1 VKSLLEVKKILQKH
15 RPIMAKRFKV
25 REIGIFGSYLSGKQR
40 PNGDIDIL
48 VEFRKPVGLFAFIDL
63 EDYLRELLGIKVHL
77 VSKKALKPRIG
88 EYILREMISV

>member
-1 VKSLLEVKKILQKH
+1 
-15 RPIMAKRFKV
+15 MAKRFKV